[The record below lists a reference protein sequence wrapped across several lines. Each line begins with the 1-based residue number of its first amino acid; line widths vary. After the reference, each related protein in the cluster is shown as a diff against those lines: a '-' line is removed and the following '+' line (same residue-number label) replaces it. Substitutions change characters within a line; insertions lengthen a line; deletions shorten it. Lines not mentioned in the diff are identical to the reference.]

1 MLRKEADNQYYPQL
15 DKHDRHGVT
24 NIHSFDITYPLV
36 TNTYLVE
43 DNKPNQCPSK
53 LQKLHVET
61 TVQMSLQ
68 CGLKGEMQPNGLL
81 TRIDP
86 EELKLASQ
94 ARTCSL
100 SYHKDG
106 FNCFTDA

>member
-43 DNKPNQCPSK
+43 DNKPN
-53 LQKLHVET
+53 
-61 TVQMSLQ
+61 
-68 CGLKGEMQPNGLL
+68 
-81 TRIDP
+81 
-86 EELKLASQ
+86 
-94 ARTCSL
+94 
-100 SYHKDG
+100 
-106 FNCFTDA
+106 